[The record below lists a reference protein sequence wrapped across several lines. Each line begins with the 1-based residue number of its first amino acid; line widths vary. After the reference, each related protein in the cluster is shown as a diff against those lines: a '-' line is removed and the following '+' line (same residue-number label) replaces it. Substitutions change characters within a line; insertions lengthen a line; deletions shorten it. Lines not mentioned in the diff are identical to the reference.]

1 MEVGFGQMD
10 FPGAPW
16 RPYWKRN
23 LKNER
28 GVWDIEAGEKKLTF
42 GSPHLIFLIPSII
55 RLPDLK
61 ADGEVVSRFRN
72 KDPFLGMR
80 DIRSRH

>member
-16 RPYWKRN
+16 RPYWKKG

-28 GVWDIEAGEKKLTF
+28 GDWDIEAGEKKINVWESTSDF
-42 GSPHLIFLIPSII
+42 SHSKYNPPS
-55 RLPDLK
+55 
-61 ADGEVVSRFRN
+61 
-72 KDPFLGMR
+72 
-80 DIRSRH
+80 RS